1 MAKRKPCWFMLDLD
15 LVDRLESTKARTGL
29 PVAEQ
34 IRRSIRYWLESQE
47 WTVGRKRPHPRVDVI
62 D

>member
-1 MAKRKPCWFMLDLD
+1 MLDLD

-47 WTVGRKRPHPRVDVI
+47 WTVGRKRPHSRVDVI